1 MNGRA
6 GYPRVQAAG
15 AGDGAWPIEYTEH
28 RATGDARGKD
38 RGGYISSV
46 FSPER

>member
-1 MNGRA
+1 MDGLRGIPA
-6 GYPRVQAAG
+6 YSCRI
-15 AGDGAWPIEYTEH
+15 GDGAWPIEYTEH
-28 RATGDARGKD
+28 RATGDARGND